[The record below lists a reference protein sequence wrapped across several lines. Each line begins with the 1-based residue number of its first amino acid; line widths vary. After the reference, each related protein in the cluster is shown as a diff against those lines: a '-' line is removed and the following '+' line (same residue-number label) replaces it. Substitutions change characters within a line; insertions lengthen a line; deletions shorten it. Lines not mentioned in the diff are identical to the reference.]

1 MEDRFV
7 AALLSASISKDT
19 KNLTTPMQQVH
30 GPVCFGEKIQLVE
43 ACSHE

>member
-19 KNLTTPMQQVH
+19 KNITTPVITPD
-30 GPVCFGEKIQLVE
+30 G
-43 ACSHE
+43 SHE